1 MATWSCPDCGFQKD
15 ARCKP
20 KKCPT
25 CDKPVEFKKKEEA
38 KKK

>member
-1 MATWSCPDCGFQKD
+1 MAFWICTQCGCERE

-25 CDKPVEFKKKEEA
+25 CEEKTEFEKKQDKENK
-38 KKK
+38 

>member
-1 MATWSCPDCGFQKD
+1 MAKWSCPECGGERE

-38 KKK
+38 KK